1 MDCNFR
7 SQPVAEVW
15 SFADSLEWL
24 APSGSVN
31 ELQRPSVTAKGT
43 KKAGGRFHLVP
54 LPRWSRTQLHT
65 DLSFHHL
72 CLQEISSFC
81 FSVSRWCIQI
91 DIILSSKKIMYP
103 HETMTIK
110 HWLLNVDVVWQVL
123 GVVVVATG
131 VGICTWP
138 GGPSCSSHKQD
149 IPGVT
154 SKLPWVN
161 AGQNGDTCY
170 TYSLWIF
177 I

>member
-1 MDCNFR
+1 MDCNYS

-54 LPRWSRTQLHT
+54 LPWWSRTQLHT

-81 FSVSRWCIQI
+81 LSASRWFIQI
-91 DIILSSKKIMYP
+91 DIILSSKKTACILM
-103 HETMTIK
+103 K
-110 HWLLNVDVVWQVL
+110 Q
-123 GVVVVATG
+123 
-131 VGICTWP
+131 
-138 GGPSCSSHKQD
+138 GPSNIGCWMLMSFDRFLESWWWPQGWAFV
-149 IPGVT
+149 PGQGAPVLPAISRT
-154 SKLPWVN
+154 S
-161 AGQNGDTCY
+161 QGDQ
-170 TYSLWIF
+170 
-177 I
+177 